1 VRLQSRIN
9 DTNPQSQESK
19 EALRM
24 AQHPNSIQN
33 SLSSDTKWLQ
43 KPRLGFIGFGEVGSI
58 FARELAAT
66 QQFSSI
72 SAWDT
77 KLLSPQGTAMRELMQ
92 QQSVSAC
99 QSASELAWCSDLIFS
114 AVTAANT
121 LAVAKDIAAHL
132 KPGQIF
138 LDLNSASPATK
149 QQAAETVQANKA
161 DYVEAGVMT
170 SVPPYGKQVPMLLGG
185 SKAANLSLFLNQL
198 GMDTKVVS
206 TEIGIASAI
215 KMCRS
220 IMIKGLE
227 ALVIESYT
235 TARSYGVEDYV
246 LPTLAETFP
255 SIDWPKQGAYF
266 YSRVADHGK
275 RRAEEMRE
283 SANTVLDTG
292 FAPLMAAA
300 IAQTHQFIADQAATG
315 IFVGLNKDSA
325 WQAYA
330 DALIRAKKLTF

>member
-1 VRLQSRIN
+1 M
-9 DTNPQSQESK
+9 PPHAPPSQNALGSNSK
-19 EALRM
+19 WNE
-24 AQHPNSIQN
+24 
-33 SLSSDTKWLQ
+33 
-43 KPRLGFIGFGEVGSI
+43 KPRLGLIGFGEVGGI
-58 FARELAAT
+58 FAKELAAT
-66 QQFSSI
+66 KQFSSI
-72 SAWDT
+72 SAWDI
-77 KLLSPQGTAMRELMQ
+77 KLLAPSGAAMRELMQ
-92 QQSVSAC
+92 QQSVAAC
-99 QSASELAWCSDLIFS
+99 QSAADLAHCSDLIIS

-121 LAVAKDIAAHL
+121 LAVSKEIAAHL
-132 KPGQIF
+132 KTGQIF

-149 QQAAETVQANKA
+149 QQAALGIEAHGA

-170 SVPPYGKQVPMLLGG
+170 SVPPYGKKVPMLLGG
-185 SKAANLSLFLNQL
+185 RKAPNLSFFLNQL
-198 GMDTKVVS
+198 GMDCKAVS
-206 TEIGIASAI
+206 SEIGIASAI

-292 FAPLMAAA
+292 FAPLMATA
-300 IAQTHQFIADQAATG
+300 IAQKHQFIADQAATG
-315 IFVGLNKDSA
+315 IFSGLNKNSD

-330 DALIRAKKLTF
+330 DALIKAQK